1 MTLTT
6 QNFFIAYVVGLAVF
20 TLSAT
25 TVFAQ
30 STSATRITNC
40 TLNGQQP
47 VSVGTTQGSGTFV
60 PVADQAVIDNT
71 SLTVKNTGI
80 LVYKECVLR
89 ELVDAQRIA
98 ETSTIVRNGT
108 NAYNTGRGGGPL
120 FVQALQKERMYL
132 AADPEIL
139 RILDNG
145 TFDRLD
151 PLYRNEI
158 KTAIG
163 QGYYRATRR
172 ANDFGCP
179 YTGNLQATLQGT
191 PQGSVQAALTAM
203 RDPRCNPYMA
213 AELSYQEAMARVQT
227 NVETFDKNVDW
238 GQGTYP
244 KIQLDPNG
252 NYVFTDDTVVT
263 APSSITRTM
272 QEQLL
277 TSGFRQQE
285 NANNVGEM
293 VSMVFASVGNQIISS
308 NQGLAGLSQGAAG
321 GGGSFLDQV
330 VSQSGG
336 TLTTTTGNAALQLLG
351 AALAV
356 ERAYNQA
363 VSAIA
368 TNLTQTIAQLRAV
381 ERQCWTS
388 TAQAVC
394 AAGTLSADGRSCT
407 GASGNN
413 LTNIATS
420 TQFSQAVVT
429 NNIAALATSTA
440 ANLTKSNTAI
450 TQLAQFISAV
460 SSNPGSQASVLSQYN
475 QLVNQ
480 GAFHTQPDVT
490 AAQAQQQTVISATGN
505 LVVNTINV
513 WAGTDSNGNSTIPWD
528 NSIYLGTGWCNYQ
541 NQTTLNKWDQ
551 LWR

>member
-1 MTLTT
+1 MTFTT
-6 QNFFIAYVVGLAVF
+6 QNFFVAYIIGCTVF
-20 TLSAT
+20 ALSAT

-30 STSATRITNC
+30 STATTRITNC

-47 VSVGTTQGSGTFV
+47 VAVGTRTASGTYV
-60 PVADQAVIDNT
+60 PVADQAVITNT
-71 SLTVKNTGI
+71 SDIIKNTGI

-89 ELVDAQRIA
+89 GLVDAQRIA

-108 NAYNTGRGGGPL
+108 NAYNTGRGGSPL
-120 FVQALQKERMYL
+120 FVQILQKEKMYI

-158 KTAIG
+158 KNAIG

-179 YTGNLQATLQGT
+179 YTGLQAALQGT

-213 AELSYQEAMARVQT
+213 AELSYQEAMARVQS
-227 NVETFDKNVDW
+227 NVETFDRNVDW

-244 KIQLDPNG
+244 QIQLDPNG
-252 NYVFTDDTVVT
+252 NYVFTGDTMVT
-263 APSSITRTM
+263 APASIMRTM

-293 VSMVFASVGNQIISS
+293 VSMLFAGVGNQIISS
-308 NQGLAGLSQGAAG
+308 NQGLTGLSQGAAG

-336 TLTTTTGNAALQLLG
+336 QLTTVTGNATLQLLS

-368 TNLTQTIAQLRAV
+368 QNLTQTIAQLRAV

-388 TAQAVC
+388 TIQAVC
-394 AAGTLSADGRSCT
+394 AAGTLSADGKSCT
-407 GASGNN
+407 GTSGSN
-413 LTNIATS
+413 LTRIATS

-440 ANLTKSNTAI
+440 ANLTKSDTAI
-450 TQLAQFISAV
+450 TRLSQFISAV

-475 QLVNQ
+475 QQAAQ

-513 WAGTDSNGNSTIPWD
+513 WAGTDSDGSSTIPWD

>member
-1 MTLTT
+1 MTSTR
-6 QNFFIAYVVGLAVF
+6 QNIFILCTIGLAVF
-20 TLSAT
+20 AVSTLPAR
-25 TVFAQ
+25 AQ
-30 STSATRITNC
+30 TRITNC
-40 TLNGQQP
+40 TQNGQQP
-47 VSVGTTQGSGTFV
+47 VAVGTRTASGTYV
-60 PVADQAVIDNT
+60 PVADQAVITNT
-71 SLTVKNTGI
+71 SDIIKNTGI

-108 NAYNTGRGGGPL
+108 NAYNTGRNGGPL

-132 AADPEIL
+132 AGDPEIM
-139 RILDNG
+139 RIIQNG
-145 TFDRLD
+145 TFDTLN
-151 PLYRNEI
+151 PLYRDSI
-158 KTAIG
+158 KAAIG

-179 YTGNLQATLQGT
+179 YTGDLQALLRGT
-191 PQGSVQAALTAM
+191 PQGSVQDALTAM

-213 AELSYQEAMARVQT
+213 AELSYQEAMARVQS
-227 NVETFDKNVDW
+227 NVETFDRNVDW

-263 APSSITRTM
+263 APASITRTM

-285 NANNVGEM
+285 SANNVGEM

-308 NQGLAGLSQGAAG
+308 NQGLSGLSQGATG

-336 TLTTTTGNAALQLLG
+336 QLTQVTGNAGLQLLG

-363 VSAIA
+363 ITAIA

-394 AAGTLSADGRSCT
+394 APGTLSANGRSCT
-407 GASGNN
+407 GVSGNN

-450 TQLAQFISAV
+450 TQLTQFISAI
-460 SSNPGSQASVLSQYN
+460 SSNPGSQATILSQYN
-475 QLVNQ
+475 QLANQ

-490 AAQAQQQTVISATGN
+490 AAQAQQQTVITATGN

-513 WAGTDSNGNSTIPWD
+513 WAGTDSEGNSTIPWD
-528 NSIYLGTGWCNYQ
+528 SSTYLGTGWCNYQ
-541 NQTTLNKWDQ
+541 NQTTLSKWDQ

>member
-6 QNFFIAYVVGLAVF
+6 QNFFVAYIVGCTVF
-20 TLSAT
+20 ALSAT
-25 TVFAQ
+25 AVFAQ
-30 STSATRITNC
+30 STTATRITNC
-40 TLNGQQP
+40 TQNGQQP
-47 VSVGTTQGSGTFV
+47 VAVGTRVASGTYV
-60 PVADQAVIDNT
+60 PVADQAVITNT
-71 SLTVKNTGI
+71 SDIIKNTGI

-89 ELVDAQRIA
+89 PIIDAQRVA
-98 ETSTIVRNGT
+98 ELSTIMRNGT
-108 NAYNTGRGGGPL
+108 NAYNTRRNGNPL
-120 FVQALQKERMYL
+120 FVQTYEKESLYL
-132 AADPEIL
+132 AHDPEIL
-139 RILDNG
+139 HIMDNG
-145 TFDRLD
+145 TFDTLD
-151 PLYRNEI
+151 PLYRDRV
-158 KTAIG
+158 KDAIG
-163 QGYYRATRR
+163 RGYFQATRR
-172 ANDFGCP
+172 SNDFRCP
-179 YTGNLQATLQGT
+179 YTGLQAALTGN
-191 PQGSVQAALTAM
+191 PQGSVQQALSAL
-203 RDPRCNPYMA
+203 RNPRCNPIMA
-213 AELSYQEAMARVQT
+213 ADLSYEHAIARVRA
-227 NVETFDKNVDW
+227 NVETFDKHIDW

-244 KIQLDPNG
+244 NIQLDANG
-252 NYVFTDDTVVT
+252 NYVFTDETVVT

-293 VSMVFASVGNQIISS
+293 VSMLFAGVGNQIISS
-308 NQGLAGLSQGAAG
+308 DQGLTGLSQGATG
-321 GGGSFLDQV
+321 GSGSFLDQV

-336 TLTTTTGNAALQLLG
+336 QLTQVTGNAALQLLS

-381 ERQCWTS
+381 ERQCWAS
-388 TAQAVC
+388 TTQAVC
-394 AAGTLSADGRSCT
+394 VAGTLSADGRSCT
-407 GASGNN
+407 GVSGNN

-450 TQLAQFISAV
+450 TQLAQFISTV
-460 SSNPGSQASVLSQYN
+460 SNNPGAQATVLSQYN
-475 QLVNQ
+475 QLLAQ

-490 AAQAQQQTVISATGN
+490 AAQAQQQTVITATGN

-513 WAGTDSNGNSTIPWD
+513 WAGTDSDGSSTIPWD

-541 NQTTLNKWDQ
+541 NQPTLSRWDQ